1 MKYLR
6 SAVFASGM
14 AGGAALW
21 VVTAA
26 LASGVYRPPTHSRG
40 GALRLCP
47 SLMRLERFSNSAVK
61 TAKAEVMRFGRV
73 SRSDDLA
80 ASDPAWQPE
89 VRANWNRPGHNPG
102 HGPQFVLG
110 PVPATPVGKD
120 SYGIIVRRSCGSTIL
135 AHTLEFT
142 VVPGHPS
149 RPPTC
154 DACRTTFFMIDR
166 GGQPLIYFVY

>member
-1 MKYLR
+1 VKYLR
-6 SAVFASGM
+6 IVVVASGLALGAAGLALTAAFASGIY
-14 AGGAALW
+14 L
-21 VVTAA
+21 
-26 LASGVYRPPTHSRG
+26 PPTHSRG

-47 SLMRLERFSNSAVK
+47 NLTSLERFSKSAVK
-61 TAKAEVMRFGRV
+61 TARAEVMRFGRV

-89 VRANWNRPGHNPG
+89 VRANWRPGHKPG

-110 PVPATPVGKD
+110 PVAATPVGKE

-135 AHTLEFT
+135 THTVEFT

-149 RPPTC
+149 HPPNC
-154 DACRTTFFMIDR
+154 DACRTTFFTIDR
-166 GGQPLIYFVY
+166 RGHPLIYFVY